1 MSKVIGYV
9 LWNLLLY
16 LWQEAFVDW
25 FSTAL
30 ILLIPQKASKF
41 DYVTNSC
48 LRLYFMEF
56 VKLRITSYKL

>member
-1 MSKVIGYV
+1 M
-9 LWNLLLY
+9 
-16 LWQEAFVDW
+16 DW

-41 DYVTNSC
+41 DYVTKSC